1 MLQYNVLYIKH
12 ITGERG
18 SMLNFIR
25 GFCMAL
31 ADSVPGV
38 SGGTVAFLL
47 GFYDKFI
54 MSLDYLMSGTKEE
67 RIEAIKFLIRIG
79 IGWVVGMGAAVSVL
93 ASIFDDRIYEISSL
107 FLGLIIFA
115 IQMIC
120 KEEKDSLKGKYQ
132 NIIWAVI
139 GVVLVA
145 AITYFNPVSGK
156 GISVSVEHL
165 NIALVVYIFAVAMV
179 AISAMVLPGIS
190 GSTML
195 LIFGLYVP
203 VITALKEVMHLHL
216 SYFPVIVIFG
226 LGILTGIALVIKL
239 IRRALENHRSAMIY
253 FVIGMMIGSLYAIVM
268 GPTTLENTKAAM
280 TLHTFHPIFF
290 IIGIV
295 IVFGLEK
302 IKAIAE

>member
-1 MLQYNVLYIKH
+1 
-12 ITGERG
+12 
-18 SMLNFIR
+18 MLNFIR

-54 MSLDYLMSGTKEE
+54 MSLDHLMSGTKEE

-139 GVVLVA
+139 GVALVA

-280 TLHTFHPIFF
+280 TLHTFHPVFF